1 MGVSASFRRLL
12 TKTADTKRPPTLVG
26 GKRGAPQTHL
36 TDVRCTP
43 LYPVDPELRE
53 RLALESP
60 HTLWQV
66 FVADGADIRAGDVLV
81 YGGEEYPV
89 KAVAPWPWPSS
100 GLSFGAVIVE
110 ELA

>member
-1 MGVSASFRRLL
+1 MGVSFSFLRLL
-12 TKTADTKRPPTLVG
+12 TKTANTKRPPAVAS
-26 GKRGAPQTHL
+26 GKRGTPATNL
-36 TDVRCTP
+36 TGVRCTP

-66 FVADGADIRAGDVLV
+66 FVPDGTDIQAGDILT
-81 YGGEEYPV
+81 YGGKDYPV
-89 KAVAPWPWPSS
+89 KAVAAWPWPSTDQA
-100 GLSFGAVIVE
+100 FGVVIVE